1 MSAAAELLDFKIDSA
16 EVKRNPYPLLQR
28 LREEDPVHYLEQLD
42 CWLVTRYEDIFELYT
57 DPRLTGDRRRGEHY
71 MQPAEGS
78 FFRWVDDHGLM
89 ALDKKNH
96 SKQRR
101 LIGSG
106 LTPRGVRDLDG
117 RIREVVD
124 HFAKPL
130 HGRTG
135 VVDIMKEYT
144 TPIPIVVVGF
154 ITGVSAPG
162 VDDTQFS
169 ELAQAV
175 IRGFFGMVSP
185 EVLAQS
191 EHNYLQLSDWVK
203 KTIQQRREKLEDDLI
218 SHLIKASRE
227 GEFFLDDDGI
237 VAQVSSMLAAG
248 TETTS
253 SGGVT
258 CLMTLLDHPETL
270 ERVRADRSLLPQ
282 TVDEVLRYGF
292 GGVGGTQRFALEDF
306 EYQGRKVHKGQMM
319 MLSSAGASYDPEV
332 YDDPETFD
340 IDRDQPGLLTF
351 GLGPHYCLGANLAR
365 AELRNII
372 DAALDFL
379 PPGARVLHDQI
390 ETQDLGMFD
399 RKTNCP
405 VDFGNGS

>member
-1 MSAAAELLDFKIDSA
+1 MSTALESLDFKLDSP
-16 EVKRNPYPLLQR
+16 EVKKNPYPVLRR
-28 LREEDPVHYLEQLD
+28 LREEDPVHYVEQMD
-42 CWLVTRYEDIFELYT
+42 CWLVSRYKDIYDLYT
-57 DPRLTGDRRRGEHY
+57 DPRVTADRRTWDHY
-71 MQPAEGS
+71 QQPAEGT

-89 ALDKKNH
+89 ALDKKTH
-96 SKQRR
+96 TKQRK

-106 LTPRGVRDLDG
+106 LTPSGVRG
-117 RIREVVD
+117 IESRIREVVD

-144 TPIPIVVVGF
+144 TPIPIVVVGS

-185 EVLAQS
+185 EVLAKS
-191 EHNYLQLSDWVK
+191 ERNYLQLSNWVK
-203 KTIQQRREKLEDDLI
+203 QTIRDRREKPEDDLI
-218 SHLIKASRE
+218 SYLINADFE
-227 GEFFLDDDGI
+227 GFSLDDEGI

-258 CLMTLLDHPETL
+258 CLITLLDHPEAL
-270 ERVRADRSLLPQ
+270 ERVRADRSLIPQ
-282 TVDEVLRYGF
+282 TINEVLRYGF
-292 GGVGGTQRFALEDF
+292 GGIGGTQRFALDDF
-306 EYQGRKVHKGQMM
+306 EYQGRKIRKGQLI
-319 MLSSAGASYDPEV
+319 MLSSGGASHDPEV

-340 IDRDQPGLLTF
+340 IDRNPQGILTF

-365 AELRNII
+365 AELSNIV

-379 PPGARVLHDQI
+379 PPGAKVLHDQI
-390 ETQDLGMFD
+390 EAEALGMFD
-399 RKTNCP
+399 RKVNCP
-405 VDFGNGS
+405 VDFGGGT

>member
-1 MSAAAELLDFKIDSA
+1 MSSAAESLDFQLDSP
-16 EVKRNPYPLLQR
+16 EVKNNPYPVLRR
-28 LREEDPVHYLEQLD
+28 LREEDPVHYVEQMD
-42 CWLVTRYEDIFELYT
+42 CWLVSRYKDIYDLYT
-57 DPRLTGDRRRGEHY
+57 DPRLTGDRRKWEY
-71 MQPAEGS
+71 YQQPAAGS

-89 ALDKKNH
+89 ALDKKTH
-96 SKQRR
+96 TMQRR

-106 LTPRGVRDLDG
+106 LTPSGVRSIEQK
-117 RIREVVD
+117 IRDVVD

-144 TPIPIVVVGF
+144 TPIPIVVVGS
-154 ITGVSAPG
+154 ITGVTAPG

-185 EVLAQS
+185 EVLARS
-191 EHNYLQLSDWVK
+191 ERNYVQLSQWVK
-203 KTIQQRREKLEDDLI
+203 DTIRARREKPEDDLI
-218 SHLIKASRE
+218 SYLIAAKD
-227 GEFFLDDDGI
+227 GDFFLDDEGI

-258 CLMTLLDHPETL
+258 CLITLLDHPEAL
-270 ERVRADRSLLPQ
+270 ERVRADRSLIPQ
-282 TVDEVLRYGF
+282 TVNEVLRYGF
-292 GGVGGTQRFALEDF
+292 GGIGGSQRFALEDF
-306 EYQGRKVHKGQMM
+306 EYQGRKIRKGQLVI
-319 MLSSAGASYDPEV
+319 LSSAGASHDPEV
-332 YDDPETFD
+332 YADPDVFD
-340 IDRDQPGLLTF
+340 IDRNPQGILTF

-365 AELRNII
+365 AELGNIV

-379 PPGARVLHDQI
+379 PRGARVLHDQI
-390 ETQDLGMFD
+390 ETEALGMFD
-399 RKTNCP
+399 RKVNCP
-405 VDFGNGS
+405 IDFGDGS